1 MILGPNKYFLNYIS
15 DLLPDLDVKN
25 VSQLTFEEI
34 AMKYM
39 GISKVKLES
48 KNKILQEVLA
58 GNVSAKGIE
67 DKSSIEYLQ
76 LLENFVDLYV
86 NSHLKDD
93 IEYEGMKICSADEI
107 KRYLNKSVFS
117 TDKGYAEKANQYMK
131 TLIKKV
137 KDNSD
142 DLTHDVWL
150 KYREEYLGLPKD
162 SPRRKEILEEVD
174 KIQKEIKKGCPA
186 SIKNYFKFMKVN
198 PIIIYQA
205 FLENLN
211 VLVQDN
217 QNSLKEIQ
225 DYTLSRISKKQIG
238 FEDLS
243 PLLLI
248 NYCLNGI
255 KDFSYLVIDE
265 AQDLSLAQYYVLKN
279 YFHLQ
284 DLMYLEMLI
293 SLFMIINLF
302 MIGMS

>member
-1 MILGPNKYFLNYIS
+1 
-15 DLLPDLDVKN
+15 
-25 VSQLTFEEI
+25 
-34 AMKYM
+34 
-39 GISKVKLES
+39 
-48 KNKILQEVLA
+48 
-58 GNVSAKGIE
+58 
-67 DKSSIEYLQ
+67 
-76 LLENFVDLYV
+76 
-86 NSHLKDD
+86 
-93 IEYEGMKICSADEI
+93 
-107 KRYLNKSVFS
+107 
-117 TDKGYAEKANQYMK
+117 
-131 TLIKKV
+131 
-137 KDNSD
+137 
-142 DLTHDVWL
+142 
-150 KYREEYLGLPKD
+150 
-162 SPRRKEILEEVD
+162 
-174 KIQKEIKKGCPA
+174 
-186 SIKNYFKFMKVN
+186 MKVN

-255 KDFSYLVIDE
+255 KDFKDFSYLVIDE